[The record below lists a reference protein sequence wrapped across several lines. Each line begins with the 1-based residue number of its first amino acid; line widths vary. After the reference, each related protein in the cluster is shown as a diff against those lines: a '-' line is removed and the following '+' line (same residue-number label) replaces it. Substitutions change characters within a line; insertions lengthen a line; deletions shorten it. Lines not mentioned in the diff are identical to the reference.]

1 VQEIRTA
8 MERLERYQA
17 ADAVQGWQRSLARK
31 GSQIGYVY
39 AGGETQRRDPGWRG
53 EAAHPLGGVDG
64 QTWQEPGDEPSS
76 LNGSVSD
83 PWDPARGAG
92 PSEQDRP
99 TEVKEVTQQLT
110 EDGRYLLL
118 APVRAAGRDLGVMS
132 FERRKPWSDEA
143 LHLVRAVMAQLD
155 LALENARLLED
166 TRLRATQEAAR
177 GEIVAR
183 IRATTSTDAIL
194 RNAAE
199 ELGRALQVD
208 RSRIQLVRSEGV

>member
-1 VQEIRTA
+1 
-8 MERLERYQA
+8 M
-17 ADAVQGWQRSLARK
+17 
-31 GSQIGYVY
+31 
-39 AGGETQRRDPGWRG
+39 
-53 EAAHPLGGVDG
+53 
-64 QTWQEPGDEPSS
+64 
-76 LNGSVSD
+76 
-83 PWDPARGAG
+83 
-92 PSEQDRP
+92 
-99 TEVKEVTQQLT
+99 TQQLT